1 MSIKELLERIEK
13 LQRRWTHHA
22 VEHREKRNNNNPNY
36 NAYDH
41 GVATGYLKAL
51 NTFKD
56 WARRLDTLPEA
67 DLDAEFERFL
77 NDVEGVPRMYHS
89 DEQIEWGKDLARH
102 FAEWG
107 AEHLK
112 RNCKN

>member
-13 LQRRWTHHA
+13 LQRRWTYHA
-22 VEHREKRNNNNPNY
+22 VGHRERRNNNSPNY

-56 WARRLDTLPEA
+56 WARRLDALSEA
-67 DLDAEFERFL
+67 DLEAEIERYESVLRGFEGSSRDDCL
-77 NDVEGVPRMYHS
+77 N
-89 DEQIEWGKDLARH
+89 IARH

-112 RNCKN
+112 R

>member
-1 MSIKELLERIEK
+1 MGIKELLERIEK
-13 LQRRWTHHA
+13 LQRRWTYHA

-56 WARRLDTLPEA
+56 LARRLDTLPDA
-67 DLDAEFERFL
+67 DLDAEIDKEIL
-77 NDVEGVPRMYHS
+77 KLHTTPCY
-89 DEQIEWGKDLARH
+89 DELRNFARH

-107 AEHLK
+107 A
-112 RNCKN
+112 NT